1 MRRLSAMALLLVL
14 TGCGVP
20 ASDVI
25 EAGAPARGIPG
36 PAPTEAV
43 AEPATAPLFFLTEGE
58 LTAYPR
64 PAGDAADL
72 TSLIRLLL
80 EGPNEKERAT
90 SATTDLPRLSE
101 APSVTLTDG
110 ATITVSLPN
119 TSTPVSRTALLQLT
133 CTIHYAATPF
143 VPPSGGHPSG
153 GTPGLRLTGTGWTQ
167 TSPTTACPAKPWA
180 ETGAFDR

>member
-1 MRRLSAMALLLVL
+1 MRRRLGAAALLTML

-20 ASDVI
+20 TSDVI
-25 EAGAPARGIPG
+25 EAGAPASGIPG

-133 CTIHYAATPF
+133 CTIHYAAMPF
-143 VPPSGGHPSG
+143 VHPSG
-153 GTPGLRLTGTGWTQ
+153 GTPRLRLTGTGWTQ

-180 ETGAFDR
+180 EPGASAR

>member
-1 MRRLSAMALLLVL
+1 MRRLTATALLLVL

-20 ASDVI
+20 TSDVI
-25 EAGAPARGIPG
+25 EAGSPASGMPG
-36 PAPTEAV
+36 PAPTEAA
-43 AEPATAPLFFLTEGE
+43 AEPATVPLFFLTEGE

-80 EGPNEKERAT
+80 EGPNEKEGAT
-90 SATTDLPRLSE
+90 SATTDLPRLAG

-110 ATITVSLPN
+110 ATITVTLPD
-119 TSTPVSRTALLQLT
+119 TPTPVSRTALLQLT

-143 VPPSGGHPSG
+143 PQPSGE
-153 GTPGLRLTGTGWTQ
+153 TPRLRVTGTGWTL